1 MDVPMAI
8 FARFTKRTSSL
19 DATATCSTMEAP
31 MVVDLVNIVASHANL
46 PQTTLVA
53 SMMNSCVTAAHM
65 ETDTPVPTQMVME
78 KLM

>member
-1 MDVPMAI
+1 
-8 FARFTKRTSSL
+8 
-19 DATATCSTMEAP
+19 